1 MLDDTTIREFLRD
14 DYPRLVNAVA
24 LLTGDVSAAEDA
36 VQEALVRAWIQSDRG
51 DVIESLPAW
60 VVVVAMNLTRSG
72 WRGVT
77 AERHARAR
85 LASAAAS
92 DDVRSVDRVDVE
104 RALAG
109 LPRRQRQIAVLRYFL
124 QLDTRE
130 VADALGVSEGTV
142 KNSLSKARTALAT
155 SLQIGEQEENDAE
168 A

>member
-1 MLDDTTIREFLRD
+1 VLDDTTIREFLRD

-36 VQEALVRAWIQSDRG
+36 VQEALVRAWIRSDRG
-51 DVIESLPAW
+51 DIIASLPAW
-60 VVVVAMNLTRSG
+60 VAVTAMNVTRSR
-72 WRGVT
+72 WRRVT
-77 AERHARAR
+77 PERRARAL
-85 LASAAAS
+85 LASATPS
-92 DDVRSVDRVDVE
+92 DDVGADRVDVE

-109 LPRRQRQIAVLRYFL
+109 LPRRQRQISVLRYFL

-155 SLQIGEQEENDAE
+155 SLRIDEQEETDVE

>member
-36 VQEALVRAWIQSDRG
+36 VQEARVRAWIRSDRG
-51 DVIESLPAW
+51 DIIAFLPAW
-60 VVVVAMNLTRSG
+60 VAVTAMNVTRSR
-72 WRGVT
+72 WRRVT
-77 AERHARAR
+77 AERRARAL
-85 LASAAAS
+85 LASATPS
-92 DDVRSVDRVDVE
+92 DDVGADRVDVE

-155 SLQIGEQEENDAE
+155 SLRIDEQEENDVE

>member
-36 VQEALVRAWIQSDRG
+36 VQEALVRAWIRSDRG
-51 DVIESLPAW
+51 DIIASLPAW
-60 VVVVAMNLTRSG
+60 VAVTAMNVTRSR
-72 WRGVT
+72 WRRVT
-77 AERHARAR
+77 ADRRARAL
-85 LASAAAS
+85 LASATPS
-92 DDVRSVDRVDVE
+92 DDVGADRVDVE

-109 LPRRQRQIAVLRYFL
+109 LPRRQRQISVLRYFL

-155 SLQIGEQEENDAE
+155 SLRIDEQEENDVE